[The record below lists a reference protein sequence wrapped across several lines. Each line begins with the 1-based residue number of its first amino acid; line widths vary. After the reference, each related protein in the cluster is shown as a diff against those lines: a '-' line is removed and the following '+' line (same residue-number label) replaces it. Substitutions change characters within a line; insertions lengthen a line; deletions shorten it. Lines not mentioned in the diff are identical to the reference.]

1 MTEYTG
7 ESRFKRTEFG
17 TALPAACVLTG
28 ESRDL
33 VDLGRTILPYGR
45 LYLSVE
51 VIREL
56 AEVAGIIQPES
67 RSWNRESMDNYTREV
82 TDVLDDAVDRIRL
95 LGAAVGSDGHVVRA
109 EADEKPVKRTRRKR
123 ASTVE
128 QPDGS
133 ADDNA
138 DAEPGTD
145 GAGSGEGFDDVPGD
159 SRDERIIPAGI
170 SI

>member
-17 TALPAACVLTG
+17 AALPAACVLTG
-28 ESRDL
+28 ASRDL

-45 LYLSVE
+45 LYLSVD

-67 RSWNRESMDNYTREV
+67 RSWNRESMDDYTRKV
-82 TDVLDDAVDRIRL
+82 TDVLDDAADRIRL

-123 ASTVE
+123 TSPVE
-128 QPDGS
+128 QPDESAGS
-133 ADDNA
+133 APDG
-138 DAEPGTD
+138 EPGAD
-145 GAGSGEGFDDVPGD
+145 GASSSEGPDDVPGD
-159 SRDERIIPAGI
+159 SRNERIFPADI

>member
-7 ESRFKRTEFG
+7 ESRFKRVEFG
-17 TALPAACVLTG
+17 AALPAACVLTN

-33 VDLGRTILPYGR
+33 VDLGRTIFPYGR
-45 LYLSVE
+45 LYLSVD

-56 AEVAGIIQPES
+56 AEVAGIIQPEA

-109 EADEKPVKRTRRKR
+109 EADAAPVKRTRRKR
-123 ASTVE
+123 KSIVE
-128 QPDGS
+128 DADGPRGQAPDDES
-133 ADDNA
+133 
-138 DAEPGTD
+138 GTD
-145 GAGSGEGFDDVPGD
+145 SAGSSEGLDDVPGD
-159 SRDERIIPAGI
+159 SRNEGIVPAGI

>member
-7 ESRFKRTEFG
+7 ESRFKRTEYG
-17 TALPAACVLTG
+17 AALPAACVVTG
-28 ESRDL
+28 EIHDL

-45 LYLSVE
+45 LYLSVTA
-51 VIREL
+51 IREL

-95 LGAAVGSDGHVVRA
+95 LGAAVGSDGHVVRVD
-109 EADEKPVKRTRRKR
+109 ADEAPVKRTRRKR
-123 ASTVE
+123 KSAVGE
-128 QPDGS
+128 PDRTPEV
-133 ADDNA
+133 NA
-138 DAEPGTD
+138 DGESGID
-145 GAGSGEGFDDVPGD
+145 SAGGSEGLDDVPGD
-159 SRDERIIPAGI
+159 SRDARDLPADI